1 MTPTP
6 QVWLV
11 SKFTRR
17 VAFGL
22 TGDQALPADPLNWA
36 IAQLTQDP
44 PIDIIERDGSRRQD
58 LPADMVLLSD
68 MNKVMHA
75 FAAHQRVVRESFKRA
90 KSLSPSEYE
99 DYREAVIQAPYIR
112 LEHWK
117 EVQARETTALFG
129 KAPVFERFWHFW
141 TNHFLVAPGNQ
152 NNDTLIGPYQRSLR
166 PLMKGS
172 YRELLWHAVTHP
184 SMLVYL
190 DNNRNT
196 GPNSKA
202 AREKWT
208 KDSINEN
215 LGREL
220 LELFTLSPKGGY
232 TQKDVEATTLILTGW
247 RDMKPDKW
255 HKGEPLGTYFDFN
268 RHEPGSQEVMG
279 KRYTAFFRPSSK
291 LEDLVTDLATHPATA
306 QHLAHKLCVY
316 FIDDDPPQEAIAKVQ
331 AAFEASK
338 GHLPTVHQAVIEACW
353 AHIEKTRKFASPE
366 TWFLQVLTAI
376 GGEPPRTIPLTKTI
390 QGQKTPYLLGD
401 LGQELPRCPQP
412 NGWPIRSVDWI
423 SKEMLDRRLRVL
435 SVFANDAR
443 RASNVTDLQF
453 KLVQAARRDL
463 PPASSSL
470 HLFESAR
477 DNRDLRL
484 ALISYFASPEFL
496 WS

>member
-1 MTPTP
+1 MNQPADPTF
-6 QVWLV
+6 V

-17 VAFGL
+17 IAFGRA
-22 TGDQALPADPLNWA
+22 GDQALPADPIGWA
-36 IAQLTQDP
+36 VEQLAQDP
-44 PIDIIERDGSRRQD
+44 AIDILERDGSRRAD
-58 LPADMVLLSD
+58 LPADMVLHTD
-68 MNKVMHA
+68 INKVMHA
-75 FAAHQRVVRESFKRA
+75 FATHQRLEKESFEKA
-90 KSLSPSEYE
+90 KTLSPSEHE
-99 DYREAVIQAPYIR
+99 DYRERTIGTPYGR

-117 EVQARETTALFG
+117 EVLARETTALFG

-141 TNHFLVAPGNQ
+141 TNHFMVAPGNQ

-172 YRELLWHAVTHP
+172 YRDMLWHAVTHP
-184 SMLVYL
+184 AMLVYL

-220 LELFTLSPKGGY
+220 LELFTLSPSAGY

-268 RHEPGSQEVMG
+268 RHEPGSQEVLG
-279 KRYTAFFRPSSK
+279 KRYSALFKPSSK
-291 LEDLVTDLATHPATA
+291 LEDLISDLAAHPATA
-306 QHLAHKLCVY
+306 LHLATKLCVY
-316 FIDDDPPQEAIAKVQ
+316 FLDDQPPTEAVNHVQ
-331 AAFEASK
+331 SVFIHSK

-353 AHIEKTRKFASPE
+353 AHTGKTRKFVSPE
-366 TWFLQVLTAI
+366 TWLLQVLTVC
-376 GGEPPRTIPLTKTI
+376 GMEPPRTIPLTKTTP
-390 QGQKTPYLLGD
+390 GHKTPYILGD

-412 NGWPIRSVDWI
+412 NGWPILSSDWI

-435 SVFANDAR
+435 SVLANQAQ
-443 RASNVTDLQF
+443 RAGQLVDLQL
-453 KLVQAARRDL
+453 KLLGAVRRDL
-463 PPASSSL
+463 PAESIARG
-470 HLFESAR
+470 LFESAR
-477 DNRDLRL
+477 DSRDLRL
-484 ALISYFASPEFL
+484 ALIAYFASPTML

>member
-1 MTPTP
+1 MTPIT
-6 QVWLV
+6 QASLV

-17 VAFGL
+17 VAFGF

-36 IAQLTQDP
+36 ITQLTQDP

-68 MNKVMHA
+68 IHQVMHA
-75 FAAHQRVVRESFKRA
+75 FATHQRVEMESFEKA
-90 KSLSPSEYE
+90 KSLSASAYE
-99 DYREAVIQAPYIR
+99 DYREAVIQNPYMR

-172 YRELLWHAVTHP
+172 YRDLLWHAVTHP

-247 RDMKPDKW
+247 REMKPDKW

-268 RHEPGSQEVMG
+268 RHEPGSQEVLG

-291 LEDLVTDLATHPATA
+291 LEDLITDLAAHPATA
-306 QHLAHKLCVY
+306 QHLASKLCVY
-316 FIDDDPPQEAIAKVQ
+316 FIDDDPPQEAVAKVR
-331 AAFEASK
+331 AAFESSK

-353 AHIEKTRKFASPE
+353 EHIEKTRKFASPE

-376 GGEPPRTIPLTKTI
+376 GAEPPRTIPLSKTV
-390 QGQKTPYLLGD
+390 QGHKTPYLLGD

-443 RASNVTDLQF
+443 RASNVADLQL

-463 PPASSSL
+463 PPDSPSWR
-470 HLFESAR
+470 LFDSAR